1 MFCPNLATKRYVSGV
16 ITGLYE
22 QEAQEIVTT
31 IAGQAGSQELRAS
44 FLALPEVQAVSA
56 G

>member
-1 MFCPNLATKRYVSGV
+1 MFCPNLATKRCVSKV
-16 ITGLYE
+16 KTGQYK
-22 QEAQEIVTT
+22 QEAREIVTT